1 MRTMT
6 RRQFF
11 QESVGLLLSASLLK
25 RISRFAPLLQ
35 TSSGTELMI
44 ARNGTPG
51 ELLNAAIES
60 IGGIGNVVKKG
71 QKVVIKVNISFNQP
85 PSRAATTN
93 PELVERLVEMCK
105 EAGAS
110 QVVVIDHTL
119 ENGQM
124 CMDTSEIK
132 DAVTRAGGDIK
143 VINSHGDY
151 KTVDIPRGKNLR
163 RTELSKEV
171 LDADV
176 FINVPIAKVH
186 GSAGISV
193 SMKNLMGIVWDR
205 GEFHTQGLNQCI
217 ADLSSLVKPDLVILD
232 AYRILMSNGPR
243 GPGKVKEAGE
253 VVVGADPVAIDRYAC
268 ELLEQDVD
276 DVRYIWAGYELGL
289 GEMDLDK
296 VQMVYVDAQKGA
308 EKGQQGEPGEA
319 APSDQEPVSSEEESE
334 EKANGVVEEPLLE
347 QEEEKEEDVDEENE
361 VGIPAILLIPA
372 IIVSILIGLRM
383 RRHNVK

>member
-11 QESVGLLLSASLLK
+11 QESAGLLLSASLLK
-25 RISRFAPLLQ
+25 RISGFAPVLE
-35 TSSGTELMI
+35 TSSGTELVI

-51 ELLNAAIES
+51 ELLDAALEGM
-60 IGGIGNVVKKG
+60 GGIGKVVKRG
-71 QKVVIKVNISFNQP
+71 QKVAIKVNMSFNQSP
-85 PSRAATTN
+85 ERAATTN
-93 PELVERLVEMCK
+93 PELVERLVEMCW

-124 CMDTSEIK
+124 CMDTSGIK

-143 VINSHGDY
+143 VINSHRDY
-151 KTVDIPRGKNLR
+151 EPVDIPRGKSLR
-163 RTELSKEV
+163 RTELSREV

-205 GEFHTQGLNQCI
+205 GEFHTRGLNQCI
-217 ADLSSLVKPDLVILD
+217 GDLSSLVNPDLIILD

-253 VVVGADPVAIDRYAC
+253 VVVGVDPVAIDRYAC
-268 ELLEQDVD
+268 ELLEHDVD
-276 DVRYIWAGYELGL
+276 DVRHIWAGYELGL
-289 GEMDLDK
+289 GEMDLNT
-296 VQMVYVDAQKGA
+296 VHMVHVDAQKGA
-308 EKGQQGEPGEA
+308 EKGQQAEPEGT
-319 APSDQEPVSSEEESE
+319 APSDQEPVSSQEESE
-334 EKANGVVEEPLLE
+334 EKAQPGEEPLLKH
-347 QEEEKEEDVDEENE
+347 EEEKEENVEGEND

-372 IIVSILIGLRM
+372 IIVAILVGLRM
-383 RRHNVK
+383 RRHHVK

>member
-11 QESVGLLLSASLLK
+11 QESAGLLLSASLLK
-25 RISRFAPLLQ
+25 RISRFAPVLQ
-35 TSSGTELMI
+35 TSSGTELVI

-51 ELLNAAIES
+51 ELLDAAIES
-60 IGGIGNVVKKG
+60 IGGIGKVVKKG
-71 QKVVIKVNISFNQP
+71 QKVAIKVNMSFNQP
-85 PSRAATTN
+85 PERAATTN
-93 PELVERLVEMCK
+93 PELVERLVEMCR

-124 CMDTSEIK
+124 CMDTSEIE

-151 KTVDIPRGKNLR
+151 KTVDIVKGKNLR

-171 LDADV
+171 LNADV

-186 GSAGISV
+186 ESAVISV

-205 GEFHTQGLNQCI
+205 GEFHTRGLNQCI
-217 ADLSSLVKPDLVILD
+217 ADLSSLVKPDLIILD

-253 VVVGADPVAIDRYAC
+253 VVVGVDPVAIDRYAS

-276 DVRYIWAGYELGL
+276 DVRYIEAGYELGL

-296 VQMVYVDAQKGA
+296 VQIVYVDAQK
-308 EKGQQGEPGEA
+308 EVKEGQQGEPGGA
-319 APSDQEPVSSEEESE
+319 APSEQEPVSSEEESE
-334 EKANGVVEEPLLE
+334 EKAQPIEEPFLE

-383 RRHNVK
+383 RRHNMK

>member
-11 QESVGLLLSASLLK
+11 QESAGLLLGASLLK
-25 RISRFAPLLQ
+25 GISRFASVQ
-35 TSSGTELMI
+35 RTSSGTELVI

-51 ELLNAAIES
+51 ELLNAAIEGA
-60 IGGIGNVVKKG
+60 GGIGNVVKKG
-71 QKVVIKVNISFNQP
+71 QKVVIKVNMSFNQP

-110 QVVVIDHTL
+110 EVVVIDHTL

-151 KTVDIPRGKNLR
+151 KTVDIPKGKNLR

-186 GSAGISV
+186 GSAVISV

-205 GEFHTQGLNQCI
+205 GEFHTRGLNQCM
-217 ADLSSLVKPDLVILD
+217 ADLSSLVKPDLIILD

-253 VVVGADPVAIDRYAC
+253 VVVGVDPVAIDRYGC
-268 ELLEQDVD
+268 ELLEQDID
-276 DVRYIWAGYELGL
+276 DVGYVRAGYELGL
-289 GEMDLDK
+289 GEMDLDR
-296 VQMVYVDAQKGA
+296 VHMVYVDAQK
-308 EKGQQGEPGEA
+308 KGKEGKKVETGEVA
-319 APSDQEPVSSEEESE
+319 LSDQEASPSEGELE
-334 EKANGVVEEPLLE
+334 EKDKGAVEEPLLE
-347 QEEEKEEDVDEENE
+347 QEEKGEEIVEEENE
-361 VGIPAILLIPA
+361 AGIPAILLIPA

-383 RRHNVK
+383 RRQNVK

>member
-11 QESVGLLLSASLLK
+11 QESAGLLLSASLLK
-25 RISRFAPLLQ
+25 RISRFAPVQ
-35 TSSGTELMI
+35 QPSSGVKLVI

-51 ELLNAAIES
+51 ELLNAAIEGV
-60 IGGIGNVVKKG
+60 GGIGNVVKKG
-71 QKVVIKVNISFNQP
+71 QKVAIKVNMSFNQP
-85 PSRAATTN
+85 PARAATTN
-93 PELVERLVEMCK
+93 PELVERLVEMCR

-124 CMDTSEIK
+124 CMATSEIK
-132 DAVTRAGGDIK
+132 DAVTQAGGDIK
-143 VINSHGDY
+143 VINSHEDY
-151 KTVDIPRGKNLR
+151 KTVDIPRGKTLR

-176 FINVPIAKVH
+176 LINVPIAKVH
-186 GSAGISV
+186 GSAVISV

-205 GEFHTQGLNQCI
+205 GEFHTRGLNQCI
-217 ADLSSLVKPDLVILD
+217 ADLSSLVKPDLIILD

-253 VVVGADPVAIDRYAC
+253 VVVGVDPVAIDRYGC

-276 DVRYIWAGYELGL
+276 DVRYIRAGYELGL
-289 GEMDLDK
+289 GEMDLGK
-296 VQMVYVDAQKGA
+296 VHMVYVDAQKKD
-308 EKGQQGEPGEA
+308 EEGQQVEPGEA

-334 EKANGVVEEPLLE
+334 EKAKPIEEPLFE
-347 QEEEKEEDVDEENE
+347 QGEEKEEDTEEENE

-383 RRHNVK
+383 RRHNMK

>member
-1 MRTMT
+1 MT

-11 QESVGLLLSASLLK
+11 QESAGLLLSASLLK
-25 RISRFAPLLQ
+25 RISRFAPVLQ
-35 TSSGTELMI
+35 TSSGTELVI

-51 ELLNAAIES
+51 ELLNAALEGM
-60 IGGIGNVVKKG
+60 GGIGKVVKRG
-71 QKVVIKVNISFNQP
+71 QKVVIKVNMSFNQP
-85 PSRAATTN
+85 PQRAATTN

-151 KTVDIPRGKNLR
+151 KPVDIPRGKSLR

-171 LDADV
+171 LNADV

-193 SMKNLMGIVWDR
+193 SMKNLLGIVWDR
-205 GEFHTQGLNQCI
+205 GEFHTRGLNQCI
-217 ADLSSLVKPDLVILD
+217 ADLSSLVKPDLIILD

-243 GPGKVKEAGE
+243 GPGRVKEAGE
-253 VVVGADPVAIDRYAC
+253 VVVGVDPVAIDRYAC

-276 DVRYIWAGYELGL
+276 DVRYIEAGYELGL
-289 GEMDLDK
+289 GEMDLDR
-296 VQMVYVDAQKGA
+296 VQMVYVDAQKRS
-308 EKGQQGEPGEA
+308 EKGQQVESGEA

-334 EKANGVVEEPLLE
+334 KKTQPVEEPLLE
-347 QEEEKEEDVDEENE
+347 QEEGKEEDVEEENE